1 MVIPERVKEQD
12 SLKYL
17 SKNILVSAQQFD
29 QIKVGNVSGS
39 PGTKNGKHFQL
50 NRAYLVVHKHII
62 AVGIFLIIEYYI
74 VYNFKLLIGSSSI
87 TL

>member
-29 QIKVGNVSGS
+29 QIKVGNVSGYQEVLAPKMES
-39 PGTKNGKHFQL
+39 
-50 NRAYLVVHKHII
+50 
-62 AVGIFLIIEYYI
+62 IF
-74 VYNFKLLIGSSSI
+74 S
-87 TL
+87 